1 MRAMAQRF
9 SLLVLTVGAI
19 ALMMLGKIDA
29 VLVDNLRARVTDAV
43 APILDAVSQPA
54 ATVSSLVDEAESL
67 VDLREEN
74 ARLRAENTALVYFR
88 DAAYRLEEENASLRA
103 LTNFQ
108 PAVPHSFI
116 SARVIADQSG
126 SFVRSLA
133 INLGSRHGIADGQ
146 AVLGARGLVG
156 RIVQT
161 GERSARVLL
170 LTDLNARVPVVV
182 SDSRIRAVLG
192 GDNTERPRLF
202 HLVADHD
209 VQVGDRITTSGNGG
223 MFPPGLPVG
232 MVESVRDGV
241 VRVQLFEDLTR
252 LEYVRI
258 VDFSGFIA
266 DSTMRPAPLP
276 PR

>member
-1 MRAMAQRF
+1 MAQRF
-9 SLLVLTVGAI
+9 SLLVLTLAAI
-19 ALMMLGKIDA
+19 ALMMLGKVDA
-29 VLVDNLRARVTDAV
+29 VLVDGVRSRVTDAV
-43 APILDAVSQPA
+43 APILDAVAEPA
-54 ATVSSLVDEAESL
+54 ATVSNLVTEAQEL
-67 VDLREEN
+67 AHLREEN
-74 ARLRAENTALVYFR
+74 ARLRAENAALVYFR
-88 DAAYRLEEENASLRA
+88 DAAYRLEEENDTLRT
-103 LTNFQ
+103 LSNFQ
-108 PAVPHSFI
+108 PVVPHSFI

-133 INLGSRHGIADGQ
+133 VNLGARHGLADGQ

-170 LTDLNARVPVVV
+170 LTDLNARVPVVM
-182 SDSRIRAVLG
+182 SPSRNRAVLG
-192 GDNTERPRLF
+192 GDNTARPRLF
-202 HLVADHD
+202 HQVADHEI
-209 VQVGDRITTSGNGG
+209 VVGDRVTTSGHGG

-232 MVESVRDGV
+232 VVDSVSDGV
-241 VRVQLFEDLTR
+241 VRVQPFEDLNR

-266 DSTMRPAPLP
+266 DTTMRAAPMP